1 MSKVLAVSKAPR
13 PFTPKCYEGVSPT
26 PVFTIISMTKRE
38 WLLFLKQET
47 SGIPKES
54 KEGSPEEITDTTFDA
69 LCYGIDGNARLFDKH
84 LTGWN
89 NVPAQGGVSLEY
101 GRDNF
106 DCLPDK
112 VVAELIKEISGQ
124 VSDEDAKN
132 SEKPSESANG

>member
-1 MSKVLAVSKAPR
+1 MSEVLAVSKAPR

-47 SGIPKES
+47 SGMPKEK
-54 KEGSPEEITDTTFDA
+54 KEASGEITDTTFDA
-69 LCYGIDGNARLFDKH
+69 LCYGIDGNARLFGNHVTAWK
-84 LTGWN
+84 
-89 NVPAQGGVSLEY
+89 NVLAQGGTFLEY
-101 GRDNF
+101 NKENF

-124 VSDEDAKN
+124 ASEEDAKN
-132 SEKPSESANG
+132 SEKPSESVNG